1 MCYGGQGLSVYL
13 VFRLS
18 YGLSGRTKKGS
29 SEHLTFFEAH
39 AQRRLFEPTTRRAAY
54 LAECKN
60 PRAVLSAYS
69 LRPGAGVWVDRGL
82 TLPDIEP
89 AAPGA
94 PIFGASF
101 FQNFAFS
108 VDNVGILCYNK
119 IVHALTELSRDFT
132 HIGLCVNIFYTFCK
146 KESLSTLFALLFCAH
161 SYSAFIF

>member
-13 VFRLS
+13 VFHLS

-29 SEHLTFFEAH
+29 SEHQTYFKAH
-39 AQRRLFEPTTRRAAY
+39 AQRRLFEPTTLRAVY

-60 PRAVLSAYS
+60 PRAVLSVYS
-69 LRPGAGVWVDRGL
+69 LRPGAGIRVDRGL
-82 TLPDIEP
+82 TLPDVEP

-108 VDNVGILCYNK
+108 VDNVGILRYNK
-119 IVHALTELSRDFT
+119 IVHALTESPQNFT
-132 HIGLCVNIFYTFCK
+132 HNGFCVNIFYAFYK
-146 KESLSTLFALLFCAH
+146 KRGPSDPLCSFVFAH
-161 SYSAFIF
+161 S

>member
-29 SEHLTFFEAH
+29 SEHQTYFKAH
-39 AQRRLFEPTTRRAAY
+39 AQRRLFEPATRRVRNF
-54 LAECKN
+54 AECKN
-60 PRAVLSAYS
+60 PRAVLSVYS
-69 LRPGAGVWVDRGL
+69 LRQGAGIRVDRGL

-108 VDNVGILCYNK
+108 VDNVGILRYNK
-119 IVHALTELSRDFT
+119 IVQALTESPQNFT
-132 HIGLCVNIFYTFCK
+132 HNGFCVNIFYAFYK
-146 KESLSTLFALLFCAH
+146 KRGPFDPLCSFVFAH
-161 SYSAFIF
+161 S